1 MFTVIFDP
9 SLTLIEGKFPQ
20 GTLECNCSDVLT
32 GKFPQGT
39 VKRDC
44 SNVLT
49 SKFPQGTLECNC
61 SDVLTGKFPQ
71 GTVERD
77 CSNVLTSKFP
87 KGTIESDCSDN
98 GLFSD
103 ALFSTVLDV
112 VLNTS
117 EVISCNFSTFFLY
130 IHKPLTE
137 ECPVL
142 AIINCSSIPALY
154 NLVAVDTF

>member
-9 SLTLIEGKFPQ
+9 PQTLIEGKFPQ

-39 VKRDC
+39 EERDC

-49 SKFPQGTLECNC
+49 SKFPQGT
-61 SDVLTGKFPQ
+61 
-71 GTVERD
+71 
-77 CSNVLTSKFP
+77 
-87 KGTIESDCSDN
+87 IESDFSDN

-112 VLNTS
+112 VFNTS
-117 EVISCNFSTFFLY
+117 
-130 IHKPLTE
+130 
-137 ECPVL
+137 VL
-142 AIINCSSIPALY
+142 
-154 NLVAVDTF
+154 